1 MLLHD
6 QYPDFDTDY
15 RSRIFMAREKL
26 LGSVESD
33 TLLPDNDLSARNL
46 LNDDQMQVVKG
57 IRKRRLEPVLSRFIP
72 D

>member
-6 QYPDFDTDY
+6 QYTDFDTEY
-15 RSRIFMAREKL
+15 RSQIFRAREKL

-33 TLLPDNDLSARNL
+33 TLLPDNELSARNL
-46 LNDDQMQVVKG
+46 LDDDQLNVVKG